1 MKKTLLQLT
10 QLTLGQFYLTDKYSL
25 DRTDRRVR
33 ELRKTELAFKKAYN
47 VDANVVFI
55 DNKDKDLI
63 ANKNTRGYHNRIK
76 NQVVIFLT
84 NDIERNRETLL
95 HELTHVYQMQHM
107 TTKFNASKKQ
117 LVSGEVS
124 YRNAWHERHARRCAK
139 LLMQGDFTIALNRT
153 AAYKAVA

>member
-10 QLTLGQFYLTDKYSL
+10 QLTLGQFYLADKYSL

-76 NQVVIFLT
+76 NQVVVFLT

>member
-76 NQVVIFLT
+76 NQVVVFLT

-139 LLMQGDFTIALNRT
+139 LLMQGDFTITLNRT